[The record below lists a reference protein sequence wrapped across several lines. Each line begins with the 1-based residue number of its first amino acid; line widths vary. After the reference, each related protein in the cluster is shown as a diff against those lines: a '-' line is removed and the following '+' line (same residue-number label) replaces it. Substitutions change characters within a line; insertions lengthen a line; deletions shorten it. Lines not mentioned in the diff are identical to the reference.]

1 MGDIMMKRTVAILL
15 IIAGIGFIAYPK
27 LKEYYYDR
35 RQAKLLETW
44 QQSLAVLEQDPE
56 QVEDLP
62 GDIGTGGGE
71 AGSTENWRIKY
82 IEQNMEGVLKID
94 KINLNMPILKGA
106 TEKNLLISV
115 SSLTGT
121 ADPGEVG
128 NYCIAGHRCRTTGRH
143 FNKLDR
149 LEEGDIIEVTTKDAS
164 YQYEVFENIIVKPED
179 TWVLAPQGEER
190 LITLITCDYSEE
202 PSLRLIVRGR
212 LKTEE
217 EDSSCG

>member
-1 MGDIMMKRTVAILL
+1 MMKRAVAVIL

-27 LKEYYYDR
+27 LKEYCYDR
-35 RQAKLLETW
+35 KQAQLLEAW
-44 QQSLAVLEQDPE
+44 QQSLAILEQDPE
-56 QVEDLP
+56 QVEDIP
-62 GDIGTGGGE
+62 GDIGYGSGE
-71 AGSTENWRIKY
+71 AGASEDWRIKY
-82 IEQNMEGVLKID
+82 IEQNMEGVLKIG

-115 SSLTGT
+115 SSLEGT
-121 ADPGEVG
+121 AGPGEVG

-149 LEEGDIIEVTTKDAS
+149 LEEGDIIEVITKDAT

-212 LKTEE
+212 LKVEE

>member
-1 MGDIMMKRTVAILL
+1 MKRAVAILL
-15 IIAGIGFIAYPK
+15 IIAGIGFVAYPK

-35 RQAKLLETW
+35 RQAQLLEAW

-56 QVEDLP
+56 QVEDIP
-62 GDIGTGGGE
+62 GSTGAGGGE
-71 AGSTENWRIKY
+71 DAPAEDWRIKY

-106 TEKNLLISV
+106 TDKNLLISV
-115 SSLTGT
+115 SSLDGT
-121 ADPGEVG
+121 AGPGEVG

-149 LEEGDIIEVTTKDAS
+149 LGIGDAIDVTTKDAS
-164 YQYEVFENIIVKPED
+164 YQYEVFESIIVKPED
-179 TWVLAPQGEER
+179 TWVLVPQGDER
-190 LITLITCDYSEE
+190 LITLVTCDYSEE

-217 EDSSCG
+217 SGSPCG

>member
-1 MGDIMMKRTVAILL
+1 MMKKVIAVML
-15 IIAGIGFIAYPK
+15 IITGIALMAYPK
-27 LKEYYYDR
+27 LKEFYYDQ
-35 RQAKLLETW
+35 RQAQLIEAWEESMKILER
-44 QQSLAVLEQDPE
+44 QDPDE
-56 QVEDLP
+56 VPEARESP
-62 GDIGTGGGE
+62 GADEE
-71 AGSTENWRIKY
+71 AARARERRERY
-82 IEQNMEGVLKID
+82 IQQNMEGTLRID

-121 ADPGEVG
+121 AGPGEVG

-149 LEEGDIIEVTTKDAS
+149 LEKGDSITVTTKDAV
-164 YQYEVFENIIVKPED
+164 YTYEVFESLVVRPEE
-179 TWVLAPQGEER
+179 TWVLMPEGNER

-212 LKTEE
+212 LVAGEKLE
-217 EDSSCG
+217 G

>member
-1 MGDIMMKRTVAILL
+1 MKRVVAVLL

-35 RQAKLLETW
+35 KQAQLLEAW
-44 QQSLAVLEQDPE
+44 RQSLAILDQDLE
-56 QVEDLP
+56 QVEDIQ
-62 GDIGTGGGE
+62 GDIGTDGGE
-71 AGSTENWRIKY
+71 AGAAEDWRIKY

-106 TEKNLLISV
+106 TERNLLISV
-115 SSLTGT
+115 SSLEGT
-121 ADPGEVG
+121 AGPGEVG
-128 NYCIAGHRCRTTGRH
+128 NYCIAGHRGRTTGRH

-149 LEEGDIIEVTTKDAS
+149 LEEGDIIEVITKDVT
-164 YQYEVFENIIVKPED
+164 YQYEMFENIIVKPED

-212 LKTEE
+212 LKTED
-217 EDSSCG
+217 EDSPCG

>member
-1 MGDIMMKRTVAILL
+1 VKRAVAVIL
-15 IIAGIGFIAYPK
+15 IITGLALMAYPK

-35 RQAKLLETW
+35 KQAQLLEAW
-44 QQSLAVLEQDPE
+44 RQSLEVLEQDPE
-56 QVEDLP
+56 QVEDMP
-62 GDIGTGGGE
+62 GDDGTGGEE
-71 AGSTENWRIKY
+71 AGAAEDWRTKY

-94 KINLNMPILKGA
+94 KINLNMPILRGA
-106 TEKNLLISV
+106 TERDLLISA
-115 SSLTGT
+115 SSLEGT
-121 ADPGEVG
+121 AGPGEVG
-128 NYCIAGHRCRTTGRH
+128 NYCIAGHRGRTTGRH

-149 LEEGDIIEVTTKDAS
+149 LKEGDIIEVITKDVT

-212 LKTEE
+212 LKVEE

>member
-1 MGDIMMKRTVAILL
+1 MKKVIAVML
-15 IIAGIGFIAYPK
+15 IITGIALMAYPK
-27 LKEYYYDR
+27 LKEFYYDQ
-35 RQAKLLETW
+35 RQAQLIEAWEESMKILER
-44 QQSLAVLEQDPE
+44 QDPDE
-56 QVEDLP
+56 VPEARESP
-62 GDIGTGGGE
+62 GADEE
-71 AGSTENWRIKY
+71 AARARERRERY
-82 IEQNMEGVLKID
+82 IQQNMEGTLRID

-121 ADPGEVG
+121 AGPGEVG

-149 LEEGDIIEVTTKDAS
+149 LEKGDSITVTTKDAVYS
-164 YQYEVFENIIVKPED
+164 YEVFESLVVRPEE
-179 TWVLAPQGEER
+179 TWVLMPEGNER

-212 LKTEE
+212 LVAGEKLE
-217 EDSSCG
+217 G

>member
-1 MGDIMMKRTVAILL
+1 MKRAVAVIL

-35 RQAKLLETW
+35 RQAQLMEAW
-44 QQSLAVLEQDPE
+44 RQSLAILEQDPE
-56 QVEDLP
+56 QVEDIP
-62 GDIGTGGGE
+62 GDIDSGGGE
-71 AGSTENWRIKY
+71 ADAVEDWRIKY

-115 SSLTGT
+115 SSLEGT
-121 ADPGEVG
+121 AGPGEVG
-128 NYCIAGHRCRTTGRH
+128 NYCIAGHRGRTTGRH

-149 LEEGDIIEVTTKDAS
+149 LDEGDIIEVITKDAS
-164 YQYEVFENIIVKPED
+164 YLYEVFENIIVKPED

-217 EDSSCG
+217 EGSSCG